1 VKKMKYFLSGMMAAG
16 WFCLAIAV
24 FAQSVSAPSAPADAD
39 PSTSVPA
46 GAGGKR
52 GECLAAVEG
61 KAGRDWLDQMQLC
74 LTQGA
79 YRLLETGNRSEDR
92 GTAARALR

>member
-1 VKKMKYFLSGMMAAG
+1 VKKTKYLSGAMAAG

-24 FAQSVSAPSAPADAD
+24 FAQSTSTRSATADAYS
-39 PSTSVPA
+39 STGISA
-46 GAGGKR
+46 GAGVKR

-79 YRLLETGNRSEDR
+79 YRLLENGDRSGDR
-92 GTAARALR
+92 GTAARGLRQ